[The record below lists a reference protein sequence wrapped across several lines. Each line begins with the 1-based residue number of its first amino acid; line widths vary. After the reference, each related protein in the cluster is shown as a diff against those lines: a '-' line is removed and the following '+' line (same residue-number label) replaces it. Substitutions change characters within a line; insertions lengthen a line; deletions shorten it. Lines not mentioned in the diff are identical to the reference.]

1 MTNSAQRAEL
11 VKMGEKVF
19 GELSLMIINALGK
32 TLKKKQKKK
41 LLVKTK
47 LVEEAF
53 LWEKFLGGESKK
65 KKNL

>member
-1 MTNSAQRAEL
+1 M
-11 VKMGEKVF
+11 KIEKPGV
-19 GELSLMIINALGK
+19 GRPLLGPA
-32 TLKKKQKKK
+32 KKKH

-65 KKNL
+65 KDFFFV